1 MIVKAS
7 VMSSHASV
15 SVSVFAMKTSAI
27 PIQYSFILGF
37 FSCFE
42 VCNSNLFGMDVFII
56 DRLIGTTSRCSEKK
70 IN

>member
-37 FSCFE
+37 LSCFE
-42 VCNSNLFGMDVFII
+42 VCNSNLFGMDV
-56 DRLIGTTSRCSEKK
+56 
-70 IN
+70 